1 MALSTETRQEIDA
14 ALRRYPERRTAV
26 LDALRAAQRE
36 KGYLGAETI
45 REVAEIMELDP
56 NALYSLVTFYD
67 LFYDQPVG
75 HYVIGV
81 CRSISCYLR
90 GADDLLQYLTERLGV
105 PVGGTTP
112 DGRFTLRTME
122 CLASC
127 GTGPA
132 MLVNERYYEN
142 LTREKLD
149 RILTDLAAAVEPDP
163 VLEPAQEGVA
173 PGSEPELRVESDPP
187 RPSGETETDLGEG

>member
-36 KGYLGAETI
+36 RGHLSAETI
-45 REVAEIMELDP
+45 REVAEIMDLDP

-75 HYVIGV
+75 QNVIMV

-90 GADDLLQYLTERLGV
+90 GADDLIQYLSEKLGV

-112 DGRFTLRTME
+112 DGKFTLRTME

-132 MLVNERYYEN
+132 MIVNERYYES

-149 RILTDLAAAVEPDP
+149 RILSELAEAV
-163 VLEPAQEGVA
+163 
-173 PGSEPELRVESDPP
+173 
-187 RPSGETETDLGEG
+187 

>member
-1 MALSTETRQEIDA
+1 MALSAETRQEIEA

-36 KGYLGAETI
+36 HGHLSAETI
-45 REVAEIMELDP
+45 HEVAAVLELDP

-75 HYVIGV
+75 QHVIGV

-90 GADDLLQYLTERLGV
+90 GADDLIQYLSEKLGV

-112 DGRFTLRTME
+112 DGQFTLRTME

-132 MLVNERYYEN
+132 MIVNERYYES

-149 RILTDLAAAVEPDP
+149 RILGELSAV
-163 VLEPAQEGVA
+163 AQR
-173 PGSEPELRVESDPP
+173 S
-187 RPSGETETDLGEG
+187 